1 MDLLPHER
9 LMGLYLQ
16 VKNWDKATGQLE
28 IIGTV
33 ELKDNRY
40 TKVLARLYDR
50 AGKLDLAC
58 QRALKAV
65 YINPYD
71 ISAHELLSELDKKA
85 GNTAGAEREDHVI
98 PILQK
103 WLDQKAQQEPDS
115 PGTARPSPTGQ

>member
-16 VKNWDKATGQLE
+16 LENWNKAADQLE
-28 IIGTV
+28 ILGRV

-40 TKVLARLYDR
+40 TKVLARIYQK

-71 ISAHELLSELDKKA
+71 MAAHELLADLDEQA
-85 GNTAGAEREDHVI
+85 GNKAQAAHERHVI
-98 PILQK
+98 PLLQA
-103 WLDQKAQQEPDS
+103 WLDRQSQQNDNSGAAPAS
-115 PGTARPSPTGQ
+115 QNPQ